1 MRDVLRINLREYV
14 LMVKGN
20 YHRHYTDQQ
29 YLDYQDEYVM
39 TFFLNDENRWDITQG
54 IYINSWHVVLQ
65 FTDI

>member
-1 MRDVLRINLREYV
+1 MFSAPLIDLA
-14 LMVKGN
+14 LMFKRSYYGDLTN
-20 YHRHYTDQQ
+20 QQ